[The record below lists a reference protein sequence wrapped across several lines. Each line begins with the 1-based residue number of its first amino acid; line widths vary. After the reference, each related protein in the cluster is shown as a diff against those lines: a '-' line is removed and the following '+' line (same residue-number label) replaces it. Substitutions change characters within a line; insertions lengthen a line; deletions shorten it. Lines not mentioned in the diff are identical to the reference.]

1 MGQFHAPV
9 TINTARVVRW
19 PHHVGVIPAVVDGF
33 QQRQHFADLER
44 SFTDG
49 ATAAHTQVVCGLGG
63 VGKTQLAAAYA
74 EQAFSRRRIDLLVW
88 VTAATRHGIV
98 ASYAQA
104 ACALLDHAD
113 TEPRKAATQF
123 LAWLATSDRRW
134 LIVLDDLQTP
144 ADLNGLW
151 PPATRTGR
159 VLVTTRR
166 RDAALADGRRR
177 VLDLGVFTAD
187 EAVAYLRH
195 KLPHEP
201 VSQLHQLAAGL
212 GHLPLALAQATAYL
226 TDRGLDCAGYRA
238 RLTDRRRALAQLL
251 PEPEALPDEHR
262 ATVAAT
268 WWLSIVAADRLQP
281 RGLARPLLD
290 LAALLDP
297 NGIPAHLFTTSAV
310 TDHLRGLDR
319 GDDAAPVDRDA
330 VADALRNLHRL
341 SLVTHGGGHLRVHAL
356 VQRAA
361 RDRLTPEQLDTAA
374 RIAADALLQIWPVPE
389 RDSSTSHQI
398 LYANT
403 AALYEHRR
411 QALLVSHGHAVLR
424 RAGRSLGDTGH
435 PADAMGFFVDL
446 HTDCLR
452 VLGPD
457 HPHTLTTLHDVAQWR
472 GEAGDPAGAMETFRQ
487 VLADRSRILGPD
499 HPDTLTTRNNLAYS
513 QGRAGDPAGAVAA
526 FRQVLA
532 DRSRVLGP
540 DHADTLM
547 TRNNLGYWRGQA
559 GDPAGAVE
567 ALQRVLAD
575 RLRVLGPDHRHTL
588 STSSN
593 LAYWRGRA
601 GDPAGAVEALRRVL
615 ADYLRVLGPDHPHT
629 LTTRRNVAYWQAE
642 SGDRAGAI
650 AATER
655 VLADQLRVL
664 GPGHPDALTTR
675 RNLARWRDDGAG

>member
-19 PHHVGVIPAVVDGF
+19 PHHVGVVPTVVDGF
-33 QQRQHFADLER
+33 QQRQHIIDLKR
-44 SFTDG
+44 MDG
-49 ATAAHTQVVCGLGG
+49 GTAAHTQVLCGLGG

-74 EQAFSRRRIDLLVW
+74 DQAFARRQIDLLVW

-98 ASYAQA
+98 AAYAQA
-104 ACALLDHAD
+104 AYAVLDHAD
-113 TEPRKAATQF
+113 PETRKAAAQF

-151 PPATRTGR
+151 PPATPTGR

-201 VSQLHQLAAGL
+201 VDQLHQLAAGL

-238 RLTDRRRALAQLL
+238 RLTDRRRALAHLL

-268 WWLSIVAADRLQP
+268 WWLSIVAADRLPP

-297 NGIPAHLFTTSAV
+297 NGIPVHLFTTSAV
-310 TDHLRGLDR
+310 TDHLRSLDR
-319 GDDAAPVDRDA
+319 GDDAAPVDQDA

-341 SLVTHGGGHLRVHAL
+341 SLVTHGGSHLRVHAL

-361 RDRLTPEQLDTAA
+361 RDRLTPQQLDTAA
-374 RIAADALLQIWPVPE
+374 RIAADALLQIWPVPGRE
-389 RDSSTSHQI
+389 SSTSHQA

-411 QALLVSHGHAVLR
+411 QALLVPHGHPVLR

-435 PADAMGFFVDL
+435 PADAMGFFADL

-457 HPHTLTTLHDVAQWR
+457 HPHTLATLHDVAEWR
-472 GEAGDPAGAMETFRQ
+472 GEAGDPAGAVETFRQ
-487 VLADRSRILGPD
+487 VLADRSRVLGPD

-513 QGRAGDPAGAVAA
+513 QGRAGDPTGAVAA
-526 FRQVLA
+526 FRQVLT

-540 DHADTLM
+540 DHPDTLT
-547 TRNNLGYWRGQA
+547 TRNNLAYWRGRA
-559 GDPAGAVE
+559 GDPTGAVE
-567 ALQRVLAD
+567 ALQQVLAD

-601 GDPAGAVEALRRVL
+601 GDPTGAVEALQQVL
-615 ADYLRVLGPDHPHT
+615 ADYVRVLGPDHPHT
-629 LTTRRNVAYWQAE
+629 LTTRRNLAYWQAE
-642 SGDRAGAI
+642 SGDRAGAV

-655 VLADQLRVL
+655 VLDDQLRVL

>member
-1 MGQFHAPV
+1 M
-9 TINTARVVRW
+9 TINTGREVRW
-19 PHHVGVIPAVVDGF
+19 PHRVGVVPAVVDGY
-33 QQRQHFADLER
+33 QHRRHVVDLGQ
-44 SFTDG
+44 TAPGGG
-49 ATAAHTQVVCGLGG
+49 AATHTQVLCGLGG

-74 EQAFSRRRIDLLVW
+74 DHASSRGQIDLLVW
-88 VTAATRHGIV
+88 VTAATRHGVV

-104 ACALLDHAD
+104 AYGVLDAAD
-113 TEPRKAATQF
+113 TEVQKAAVQF
-123 LAWLATSDRRW
+123 LAWLATTDRRW

-151 PPATRTGR
+151 PPATPTGT

-177 VLDLGVFTAD
+177 VLDLGVFTPA
-187 EAVAYLRH
+187 EAAAYLRH

-201 VSQLHQLAAGL
+201 VDQLEQLAADL

-226 TDRGLDCAGYRA
+226 TDRGLDCTGYRV

-297 NGIPAHLFTTSAV
+297 NGIPVHLFTSPAV
-310 TDHLRGLDR
+310 TDHLGSLDR
-319 GDDAAPVDRDA
+319 GDDAAPIDQDA

-341 SLVTHGGGHLRVHAL
+341 SLVTHSGGHLRVHAL
-356 VQRAA
+356 VQRAT
-361 RDRLTPEQLDTAA
+361 RDRLAPEQLDTAA

-389 RDSSTSHQI
+389 RDSSTSHQS

-403 AALYEHRR
+403 AALYGHRR
-411 QALLVSHGHAVLR
+411 RALLVPQVHAVLS

-435 PADAMGFFVDL
+435 PADAVAFFTGL

-472 GEAGDPAGAMETFRQ
+472 GEAGDPAGAVETFRQ
-487 VLADRSRILGPD
+487 VLADRSRVLGPD
-499 HPDTLTTRNNLAYS
+499 HPDTLMARNNLAYS
-513 QGRAGDPAGAVAA
+513 QGRAGDPAGAVEA

-540 DHADTLM
+540 DHPDTLM
-547 TRNNLGYWRGQA
+547 TRNNLAYWRGHAGDPAGAVEALRQVLADRLRVLGPEHRHTLSTSSNVAYWRGQA

-567 ALQRVLAD
+567 ALQ
-575 RLRVLGPDHRHTL
+575 
-588 STSSN
+588 
-593 LAYWRGRA
+593 
-601 GDPAGAVEALRRVL
+601 RVL

-629 LTTRRNVAYWQAE
+629 LTTRRNMAYWQGE

-650 AATER
+650 EATEH

-664 GPGHPDALTTR
+664 GPGHPDTLTTR
-675 RNLARWRDDGAG
+675 RNLARWRDIGAG